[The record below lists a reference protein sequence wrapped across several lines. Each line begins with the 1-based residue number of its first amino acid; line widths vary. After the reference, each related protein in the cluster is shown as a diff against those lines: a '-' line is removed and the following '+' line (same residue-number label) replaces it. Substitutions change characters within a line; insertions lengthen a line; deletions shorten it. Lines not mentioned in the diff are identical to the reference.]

1 MLRVSC
7 CMMHDTTRFILT
19 IPLLYIILTFTM
31 MLTIFQIVA
40 LIMSAVVHEVAHGY
54 MAYRLGDDTAKDLGR
69 LTLNPIK
76 HLDPLGSV
84 FLPLVLTLSG
94 ARFFI
99 AWAKPVPFN
108 PYNFTDSKNGPMKV
122 ALAGPASNLAI
133 LLVFG
138 IFAKLLPLASD
149 SKTALLQAFFMGGNS
164 ETMALM
170 AGSLTSSL
178 YVMSLI
184 ICLMNAVLMIFN
196 LIPIPPLDGSKV
208 LLRFMNE
215 RGRDF
220 FYRYESYGIFV
231 VLILV
236 YLGLTDIILSPA
248 IGAVLSLFF

>member
-1 MLRVSC
+1 
-7 CMMHDTTRFILT
+7 
-19 IPLLYIILTFTM
+19 M
-31 MLTIFQIVA
+31 MLTIFQIIA

-76 HLDPLGSV
+76 HLDPIGSV
-84 FLPLVLTLSG
+84 LLPLIFTISG

-122 ALAGPASNLAI
+122 ALAGPASNLVI
-133 LLVFG
+133 LVVFG
-138 IFAKLLPLASD
+138 LFAKFLPLAAST
-149 SKTALLQAFFMGGNS
+149 KTSLLQAFFMQGNS

-170 AGSLTSSL
+170 AGSLASSL

-184 ICLMNAVLMIFN
+184 ICLVNAVLMVFN

-215 RGRDF
+215 KGRDF
-220 FYRYESYGIFV
+220 FYRYETYGIFV

-236 YLGLTDIILSPA
+236 YLGLTDIILGPVMSA
-248 IGAVLSLFF
+248 ILSLFF